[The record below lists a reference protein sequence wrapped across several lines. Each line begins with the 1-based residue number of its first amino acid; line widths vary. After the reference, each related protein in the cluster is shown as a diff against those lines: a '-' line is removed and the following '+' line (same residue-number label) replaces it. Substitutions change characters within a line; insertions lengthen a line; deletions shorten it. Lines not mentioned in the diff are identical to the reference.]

1 MKERVRS
8 LAAQAVQRMSSVSGA
23 VVTTAEG

>member
-8 LAAQAVQRMSSVSGA
+8 LAAGAVQRMSTASSA
-23 VVTTAEG
+23 VFETGEA